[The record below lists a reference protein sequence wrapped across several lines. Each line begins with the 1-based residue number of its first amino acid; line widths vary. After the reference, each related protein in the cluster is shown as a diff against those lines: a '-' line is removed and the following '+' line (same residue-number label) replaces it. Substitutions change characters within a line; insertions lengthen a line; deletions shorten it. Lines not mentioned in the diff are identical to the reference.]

1 MRSTATP
8 PSHKICFR
16 LFPSS
21 YTGRVG
27 DALGRWPV
35 HRFRLNRPC
44 HHDHI
49 VQGGCLRWKNPGP
62 GYALRSPKRG
72 VDGTDWQSWTTEV
85 GEYGHPASASVT
97 NPRNRE
103 INHGELAS
111 GSATGIRSCFLQRGT
126 AHLYDKH
133 EHSDNVMGSEPR
145 RMGTDELKGGCSST
159 GNS

>member
-8 PSHKICFR
+8 PSHKICLR

-49 VQGGCLRWKNPGP
+49 VPVGCLRWKNPGP

-72 VDGTDWQSWTTEV
+72 VDGLFSLAITDYRSWRIRISSQRVSDESEKSGNQPRGAGKWV
-85 GEYGHPASASVT
+85 RHRYSKLLFT
-97 NPRNRE
+97 NRHRPSLRQTRNIRLMSWARS
-103 INHGELAS
+103 HGGWEEMS
-111 GSATGIRSCFLQRGT
+111 
-126 AHLYDKH
+126 
-133 EHSDNVMGSEPR
+133 
-145 RMGTDELKGGCSST
+145 
-159 GNS
+159 